1 MAWLAWLT
9 SHHYWIGA
17 LAFIAFVIFGI
28 PEYAA
33 IRYGGETFSRFMA
46 TVANSGTFGKV
57 WVLLWGMLIG
67 GLSIHFLGWCM
78 TTCNGVLS
86 GG

>member
-1 MAWLAWLT
+1 MTWLWW
-9 SHHYWIGA
+9 YWPAA
-17 LAFIAFVIFGI
+17 LLFIAFVLFGV

-33 IRYGGETFSRFMA
+33 IRYGGPTFSRFMA
-46 TVANSGTFGKV
+46 TVANSGAFGKV

-67 GLSIHFLGWCM
+67 GLAVHFLGWCM
-78 TTCNGVLS
+78 SVCNGQLT